1 LPIFCRFTTFSRWLH
16 GPRAQPSQAFK
27 KPALVPAAVA
37 ATIGCTAVVKD
48 RKPLK
53 LLGAR
58 LAEDGKM
65 RYERS
70 LYGYANSRSIS
81 AWQ

>member
-16 GPRAQPSQAFK
+16 GPRAQPSQVLK
-27 KPALVPAAVA
+27 KPAAVPAAVA
-37 ATIGCTAVVKD
+37 ETIGCTAVAKD